1 MVQHPVRKKWRARD
15 RAKRELVAGRRAK
28 AGAAGSALL
37 HSWLAKTS
45 TIKRRA
51 PLVRSK
57 NLTEDGAWAL
67 EININREDPPKVNGC
82 HGRGRQWGSLSGFA
96 AGFPTVSGL

>member
-51 PLVRSK
+51 L
-57 NLTEDGAWAL
+57 
-67 EININREDPPKVNGC
+67 REGLLSI
-82 HGRGRQWGSLSGFA
+82 RQWLAHG
-96 AGFPTVSGL
+96 PWKKHRP